1 MYLSNSVLYINR
13 ALAYRECPERTEDDY
28 TIECHIPA
36 QNDNLMDMFEPAS
49 DYTMNLTLT
58 SSIGE
63 VSRIYHIPVAQNGT
77 ATKNIHYNNYKI
89 YENRSTLYIY
99 ACNISWIDEYAR
111 ISFGYFKGFSYHKAE
126 VGLKL

>member
-36 QNDNLMDMFEPAS
+36 QNNDLRDMFESAS

-63 VSRIYHIPVAQNGT
+63 VSRIYHVPVAQNGT

-89 YENRSTLYIY
+89 YENRSTPLYLRLQYIL
-99 ACNISWIDEYAR
+99 D
-111 ISFGYFKGFSYHKAE
+111 
-126 VGLKL
+126 

>member
-1 MYLSNSVLYINR
+1 MYLGNSVLYINR

-36 QNDNLMDMFEPAS
+36 QNNDLRDMFEPAS

-77 ATKNIHYNNYKI
+77 ATKNIHYNNYEI
-89 YENRSTLYIY
+89 YENRSTLYTSPAIY
-99 ACNISWIDEYAR
+99 LGLTNMPGLALDISKVLAI
-111 ISFGYFKGFSYHKAE
+111 IK
-126 VGLKL
+126 LKLV

>member
-36 QNDNLMDMFEPAS
+36 QNNDLRDMFEPAS

-89 YENRSTLYIY
+89 YENRSTLYISPAIY
-99 ACNISWIDEYAR
+99 LGLTNMPGLALDISKVLAI
-111 ISFGYFKGFSYHKAE
+111 IK
-126 VGLKL
+126 LKLV

>member
-1 MYLSNSVLYINR
+1 MYLGNSVLYINR

-36 QNDNLMDMFEPAS
+36 QNNDLRDMFEPAS

-89 YENRSTLYIY
+89 YENRSTLYISPAIY
-99 ACNISWIDEYAR
+99 LGLTNMPGLALDISKVLAI
-111 ISFGYFKGFSYHKAE
+111 IK
-126 VGLKL
+126 LKLV

>member
-36 QNDNLMDMFEPAS
+36 QNNDLRDMFEPAS

-77 ATKNIHYNNYKI
+77 ATKIFITIIIRYTKI
-89 YENRSTLYIY
+89 DQPYIFTPAIY
-99 ACNISWIDEYAR
+99 LGLTNMPGLALDISKVLAI
-111 ISFGYFKGFSYHKAE
+111 IK
-126 VGLKL
+126 LKLV

>member
-36 QNDNLMDMFEPAS
+36 QNNDLRDMFESAS

-89 YENRSTLYIY
+89 YENRSTQIFTPAIY
-99 ACNISWIDEYAR
+99 LGLTNMPGLALDISKVLAI
-111 ISFGYFKGFSYHKAE
+111 IK
-126 VGLKL
+126 LKLV

>member
-36 QNDNLMDMFEPAS
+36 QNNDLRDMFEPAS

-63 VSRIYHIPVAQNGT
+63 VSQIYHIPVAQNGT
-77 ATKNIHYNNYKI
+77 ATKNIHYNNYEI
-89 YENRSTLYIY
+89 YENRSTLYISPAIY
-99 ACNISWIDEYAR
+99 LGLTNMPGLALDISKVLAI
-111 ISFGYFKGFSYHKAE
+111 IK
-126 VGLKL
+126 LKLV

>member
-36 QNDNLMDMFEPAS
+36 KNNDLRDMFESAS

-89 YENRSTLYIY
+89 YENR
-99 ACNISWIDEYAR
+99 
-111 ISFGYFKGFSYHKAE
+111 
-126 VGLKL
+126 